1 MAPKE
6 PSFSRLELS
15 EERRDGLSSRLNRL
29 MQEEYGEELS
39 PFRANTL
46 IEFFLRELGPPVYN
60 QAIQDAR
67 GFIQERL
74 DDLDADFY
82 EPEES

>member
-1 MAPKE
+1 MPPKE

-15 EERRDGLSSRLNRL
+15 EERRDGLSSRLGRL

-46 IEFFLRELGPPVYN
+46 IEFFLGELGPPVYN

-82 EPEES
+82 APDAD